1 MVIMIMLMMIAS
13 LEWFIEET
21 VETLVLAGTIENYL
35 HHGKPPAHC
44 ESDLNLPKTQ
54 GRIL

>member
-1 MVIMIMLMMIAS
+1 MIMIMLMMIAS

-35 HHGKPPAHC
+35 HHGKPITHC